1 VFHDRS
7 PRVLYRKN
15 TGKAWTSLDPTSN
28 SDSFIIGGQCRNF
41 KEDFGYS
48 WIASYRT
55 TQLRG
60 TVGGAGEIGQ
70 DQGVQLVNVKIEISC
85 GGRMTFI
92 LNNNEIQ
99 EALNI
104 DECLEVMEDSYRE
117 QAHSRAVN
125 RPTCHSYLPHSLP
138 NSTYSFKS
146 VDGGV
151 GKLGVLAL
159 RVTSDIVQEQ
169 QLHGSVRLEK
179 VPLANG
185 MFVGLVQLF
194 SAATGELLAIMPD
207 GFIQQVRVGVT
218 SALGMKVMARRN
230 SEVMGL
236 IGSGGQ
242 AKAHYRFMTAVM
254 AIKKVK
260 VFSPNVDHR
269 ESFVAEME
277 NQTGVAG
284 EAVGSAEEA
293 IQGSDV
299 ICSATNSSRP
309 VVKTDWLQP
318 GMHYNS
324 IREFE
329 TDMAVLDKCDV
340 ISIHTKFGGIQ
351 HYQPPGIDEDM
362 PGVRRELPRD
372 WSKYPEICDLIAGKA
387 PSRTSDRQI
396 TFFLNNVGT
405 GVQFAAIGY
414 CAYKGAKEKGLGK
427 EIPTDW
433 FLQDIKP

>member
-1 VFHDRS
+1 MT
-7 PRVLYRKN
+7 LI
-15 TGKAWTSLDPTSN
+15 LSN
-28 SDSFIIGGQCRNF
+28 
-41 KEDFGYS
+41 K
-48 WIASYRT
+48 
-55 TQLRG
+55 
-60 TVGGAGEIGQ
+60 
-70 DQGVQLVNVKIEISC
+70 
-85 GGRMTFI
+85 
-92 LNNNEIQ
+92 EIQ
-99 EALNI
+99 EALTV
-104 DECLEVMEDSYRE
+104 DECLAVMEDSYGE
-117 QAHSRAVN
+117 QANSRAVN

-179 VPLANG
+179 VPLAKG

-194 SAATGELLAIMPD
+194 SAETGELLAIMPD

-230 SEVMGL
+230 SQVMGL

-242 AKAHYRFMTAVM
+242 ARAHYRFMTAVM
-254 AIKKVK
+254 PIRKVK
-260 VFSPNVDHR
+260 VYSPNPEHR
-269 ESFVAEME
+269 KTFVAQME
-277 NQTGVAG
+277 KETGVEGEPVGSGA
-284 EAVGSAEEA
+284 EAVKGV
-293 IQGSDV
+293 DV

-309 VVKTDWLQP
+309 VLQPDWLEP

-329 TDMAVLDKCDV
+329 TDMAVLDKCDL
-340 ISIHTKFGGIQ
+340 ISIHTRFGGIQ
-351 HYQPPGIDEDM
+351 HYQPPGIEEDM
-362 PGVRRELPRD
+362 PGVRREKPRD
-372 WSKYPEICDLIAGKA
+372 WSRYPEICELIAGKA
-387 PSRTSDRQI
+387 ASRTSDQQI

-405 GVQFAAIGY
+405 GVQFAAMGY
-414 CAYKGAKEKGLGK
+414 CAYKGAREKGLGK